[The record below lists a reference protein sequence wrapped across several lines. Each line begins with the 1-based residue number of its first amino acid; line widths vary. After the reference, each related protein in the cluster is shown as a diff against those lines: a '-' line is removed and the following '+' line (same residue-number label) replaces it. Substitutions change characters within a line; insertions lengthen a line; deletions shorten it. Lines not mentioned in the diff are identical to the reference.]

1 MKMYSRRRQGAARGK
16 ARCQA
21 RGCGHGDEEELLA
34 SALTLLVL
42 HGRGGNN
49 SSTALL
55 SGDSLQREHFWF
67 TLSSSSPA
75 SPVLEC
81 KGILEF
87 KRVWKDLPR
96 PVVPLE
102 HSFESSVIWF
112 SGDC

>member
-21 RGCGHGDEEELLA
+21 RGCGHGDEELLA

-42 HGRGGNN
+42 HRRGGSN

-55 SGDSLQREHFWF
+55 SGDSSQWEHFWF

-87 KRVWKDLPR
+87 RRV
-96 PVVPLE
+96 
-102 HSFESSVIWF
+102 
-112 SGDC
+112 